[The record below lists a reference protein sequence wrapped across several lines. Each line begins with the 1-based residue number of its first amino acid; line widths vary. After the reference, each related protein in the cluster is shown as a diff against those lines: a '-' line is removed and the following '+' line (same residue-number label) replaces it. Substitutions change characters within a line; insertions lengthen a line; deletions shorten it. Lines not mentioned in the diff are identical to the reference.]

1 MIRGVIFDLDG
12 VLVHTDELHYRAWK
26 ALAGRLGLPFTRE
39 QGDRCRG
46 ISRMGSLEI
55 LLEGSGRTYTDQEK
69 LRMAEEKN
77 DSYRAQLRQ
86 LAPSDVPEG
95 TAETLEELR
104 RRGYRLALASS
115 SKNAGLILART
126 GLDALLDQV
135 VDGNQITRSKPD
147 PEVFLR
153 AARLLELPP
162 ADCAGVDDALA
173 GVESARAAGM
183 TAAAIGPAAQ
193 AGAGDWNLE
202 GLARLLDLCPPLEGG
217 RGL

>member
-1 MIRGVIFDLDG
+1 MIRGLIFDLDG
-12 VLVHTDELHYRAWK
+12 VLVHTDVLHYQAWK
-26 ALAGRLGLPFTRE
+26 ALAGRLGLPFTQE

-55 LLEGSGRTYTDQEK
+55 LLENSGRTYTDQEK

-77 DSYRAQLRQ
+77 DGYRALLQGLT
-86 LAPSDVPEG
+86 PGDVPEG

-135 VDGNQITRSKPD
+135 VDGNQISRSKPD

-162 ADCAGVDDALA
+162 EDCVGVDDALA

-193 AGAGDWNLE
+193 SGAGDWNLS
-202 GLARLLDLCPPLEGG
+202 RLEDLLRLCPGAEGEG
-217 RGL
+217 AE

>member
-1 MIRGVIFDLDG
+1 MVFDLDG

-26 ALAGRLGLPFTRE
+26 ALAGLLGLPFTRE

-46 ISRMGSLEI
+46 VSRRGSLEI
-55 LLEGSGRTYTDQEK
+55 LLEGSNRSYTEREK

-77 DSYRAQLRQ
+77 DCYRAQLQ
-86 LAPSDVPEG
+86 ELTPGDVPER
-95 TAETLEELR
+95 TVETLRELR
-104 RRGYRLALASS
+104 RRGYRLGLASS
-115 SKNAGLILART
+115 SKNAGVILTRT
-126 GLDALLDQV
+126 GLDALLDRV

-162 ADCAGVDDALA
+162 EDCAGVDDALA
-173 GVESARAAGM
+173 GVESARTAGM
-183 TAAAIGPAAQ
+183 TAAAIGPAAL

-202 GLARLLDLCPPLEGG
+202 CLSRLLDLYPPLEGG
-217 RGL
+217 RDL

>member
-86 LAPSDVPEG
+86 LTPGDVPEG

>member
-1 MIRGVIFDLDG
+1 MIRGLIFDLDG
-12 VLVHTDELHYRAWK
+12 VLVHTDVLHYRAWK
-26 ALAGRLGLPFTRE
+26 TLAGRLGLPFTQE

-55 LLEGSGRTYTDQEK
+55 LLENSGRTYTDREK

-77 DSYRAQLRQ
+77 DSYRALLQGLT
-86 LAPSDVPEG
+86 PGDVPEG
-95 TAETLEELR
+95 ALETLQALR
-104 RRGYRLALASS
+104 RRGYHLALASS

-126 GLDALLDQV
+126 GLGALLDQV
-135 VDGNQITRSKPD
+135 VDGNQISRSKPD

-153 AARLLELPP
+153 AAQLLELPP
-162 ADCAGVDDALA
+162 EDCAGVDDALA

-193 AGAGDWNLE
+193 SGAGDWNLSQLE
-202 GLARLLDLCPPLEGG
+202 DLLRLCPGAEGEG
-217 RGL
+217 AE